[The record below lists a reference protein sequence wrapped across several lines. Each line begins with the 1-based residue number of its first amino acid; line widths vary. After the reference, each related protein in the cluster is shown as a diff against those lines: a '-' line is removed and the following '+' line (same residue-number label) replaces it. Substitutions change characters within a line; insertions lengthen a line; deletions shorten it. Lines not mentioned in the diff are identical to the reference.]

1 MKTQTTTIST
11 STTTDS
17 DNIVDILNMSEL
29 DIDSLSN
36 TQNDSLS
43 SNSEAFPKD
52 ETTLDQTTATE
63 KSISLTSPRSSE
75 SPTLDVSV
83 EITEEVGDSGTT
95 PPPTLPSLNN
105 SFDSF
110 LFPDGGNFE
119 KVSDPKIPSVEDPFN
134 DPDPFT
140 PASVQDPLSVSQTQD
155 PTLNV
160 SHGLGEANSVNKAE
174 GAELVF
180 SDDTSVTSLEINN
193 LTTENMDNLELE
205 LKNIGEPIESNDLST
220 EDITDSSENTRESR
234 LLENPTRKTISKSDG
249 EIHFEKIYRGS
260 SETFTYSITL
270 NVIVFSINVILL
282 M

>member
-1 MKTQTTTIST
+1 
-11 STTTDS
+11 
-17 DNIVDILNMSEL
+17 MSEL

-36 TQNDSLS
+36 
-43 SNSEAFPKD
+43 SEAFSKD
-52 ETTLDQTTATE
+52 ETTSDPTIATE
-63 KSISLTSPRSSE
+63 NTISLTSPRSGE

-95 PPPTLPSLNN
+95 PQPTTLPSLNN

-110 LFPDGGNFE
+110 LFPDRGNFE
-119 KVSDPKIPSVEDPFN
+119 KVSDPQIPSVEDPFN

-140 PASVQDPLSVSQTQD
+140 PGSDQDPQTQTQD

-180 SDDTSVTSLEINN
+180 SDNSSVTGLEINN

-220 EDITDSSENTRESR
+220 EVIEDISDSSENTRESR

-260 SETFTYSITL
+260 SGTFNHGSRTL
-270 NVIVFSINVILL
+270 SALFSLSSFSSL
-282 M
+282 AH

>member
-1 MKTQTTTIST
+1 
-11 STTTDS
+11 
-17 DNIVDILNMSEL
+17 MSEL

-43 SNSEAFPKD
+43 SNSEAFPED
-52 ETTLDQTTATE
+52 ETTSDQTTATE
-63 KSISLTSPRSSE
+63 KSISITSPRSSE

-83 EITEEVGDSGTT
+83 EITEEVGESGTT

-110 LFPDGGNFE
+110 LFPDGANFE
-119 KVSDPKIPSVEDPFN
+119 KVSDRKIPSVEDPFN
-134 DPDPFT
+134 DQDPFT

-180 SDDTSVTSLEINN
+180 SDDNSVTGLEINN